1 MVRAVALVAQDRM
14 TRPLSTFPRSSPE
27 RRRRDEEER
36 RQRVMVITE
45 FDARDPEATL
55 HALAGEILKYRRA
68 LQLLAAA
75 IGWASAVRPQNLE
88 SSVPSPTQRA
98 SCDRRARQPV
108 S

>member
-1 MVRAVALVAQDRM
+1 MKRSGGNVRWSSQSSTLEILR
-14 TRPLSTFPRSSPE
+14 RPCT
-27 RRRRDEEER
+27 
-36 RQRVMVITE
+36 
-45 FDARDPEATL
+45 
-55 HALAGEILKYRRA
+55 ALASEILKYRRA

-108 S
+108 C